1 MRNAKGA
8 AALLLAL
15 VLSVMLGACGSKSGL
30 SKFDAET
37 YVDGLL
43 KEIYLG
49 QFEESY
55 MELVGTDRRA
65 AEDNYEMTL
74 ELEASYFVNYCYS
87 ILYPTEEY
95 MDKLKD
101 LYEEIY
107 SHTKYEIVSVAEQDD
122 GSFAVKLSVE
132 PINIFQ
138 LVDAGWEEGM
148 EKWYTQYPTT
158 VLKTLSSEEYEAADQ
173 KYAGMVLDLF
183 WEKMAD
189 IGNEAARTITVQ
201 LEKNEDGYYVI
212 NQDDLNRL
220 DELIINYTIAEHDH
234 EA

>member
-1 MRNAKGA
+1 MKNWKRTA
-8 AALLLAL
+8 AL
-15 VLSVMLGACGSKSGL
+15 VLALALSCILAACGSRSGL

-43 KEIYLG
+43 KEMYLG

-55 MELVGTDRRA
+55 MELVGTDKHA
-65 AEDNYEMTL
+65 AEDNYENTL

-87 ILYPTEEY
+87 IRYPTEEY

-101 LYEEIY
+101 LYAEIY
-107 SHTKYEIVSVAEQDD
+107 SNTKYEIVSVAEQDD

-138 LVDAGWEEGM
+138 LVDADWNEDMKEWY
-148 EKWYTQYPTT
+148 EKYPSS
-158 VLKTLSSEEYEAADQ
+158 VLNALTNEEYQAADEE
-173 KYAGMVLDLF
+173 YAGMVLDLF

-189 IGNEAARTITVQ
+189 IGNESARTITVQ
-201 LEKNEDGYYVI
+201 LEKDADGYYVI
-212 NQDDLNRL
+212 NSDDLSRL
-220 DELIINYTIAEHDH
+220 DELIINYSIANHDH
-234 EA
+234 D